1 MADFVIDESGGL
13 FGAMAYARLHPNT
26 INYLSNQVNQAF
38 TNISA
43 NAMNMFNQASNYFR
57 GFNYDEFMRTSR
69 AAVRA
74 IGNMWQH
81 EDIMPID
88 TIGGLQH
95 ASLEMQRWLMAEP
108 TVRAVYHDQ
117 RCDGYHETYIDMQPN
132 AIGISHYD
140 YRRATNH
147 LFMPRGD
154 TLVASSYMETI
165 REGDRELHVTEQ
177 ADIQIAWHHM
187 RTAILNNQDDPTSR
201 TNARL

>member
-1 MADFVIDESGGL
+1 MADFVIDETGGL

-81 EDIMPID
+81 EGIMPISD
-88 TIGGLQH
+88 IGGLQH

-132 AIGISHYD
+132 AIGINHYD

-147 LFMPRGD
+147 LFMQRGD
-154 TLVASSYMETI
+154 QMVASSYMETI
-165 REGDRELHVTEQ
+165 RDGDRELHVTEQ
-177 ADIQIAWHHM
+177 ADIQIAWHYM
-187 RTAILNNQDDPTSR
+187 RAAILNNQDDPTSR